1 MIKKT
6 KSIVDRLLH
15 FLSIG
20 IWRIDTNGLGR
31 LRGISYNIIKSFI
44 LTYRNLD
51 WSLINT
57 RASALTYSTLLSLVP
72 LLAVLFAI
80 ARGFG
85 FQNIVQSELFG
96 YFKGQQ
102 EVLSKAMVFIDKSL
116 EYAQGGVF
124 LGIGII
130 LLLYTVLNLMSNI
143 EENFNSTWGVKNGR
157 SYYRQFTDY
166 TGLFLITPVFL
177 VCNAGFSLILNSS
190 LETQFI
196 GVFINPFIQILPFLI
211 TILLF
216 AFIYAYIPNTK
227 VNIGSAIFAG
237 IIAGLAFQVFQQVYI
252 SGQLWISKYNT
263 IYGSFA
269 ALPLLLLWLQIS
281 WLIVLIGVEL
291 SFSHQNI
298 AKFNFEKET
307 KGITRRYK
315 DFIILLISTL
325 IVKRFETG
333 EKPYTANEISEK
345 YKIPTRL
352 TNDIIYLLADLH
364 IIIETPS
371 DKDMVPAYIPAIDIH
386 KISVS
391 YLFQKVDSFGF
402 EDFNIDITEEFIDEW
417 NVINDIR
424 NTIFEKEKNTLIK
437 DL

>member
-1 MIKKT
+1 MIDKVT
-6 KSIVDRLLH
+6 KFIQRLLH

-20 IWRIDTNGLGR
+20 IWRVDTNGLGR
-31 LRGISYNIIKSFI
+31 LRAISYNVIKSFV
-44 LTYRNLD
+44 LTYRNLN
-51 WSLINT
+51 WSLVNT
-57 RASALTYSTLLSLVP
+57 RASALTYSTLLSIVP

-85 FQNIVQSELFG
+85 FQNILQSELFG
-96 YFKGQQ
+96 YFQGQEQ
-102 EVLSKAMVFIDKSL
+102 ALSTAMRFIDKSL

-124 LGIGII
+124 LGVGLV
-130 LLLYTVLNLMSNI
+130 LLLYTALNLISSI
-143 EENFNSTWGVKNGR
+143 EDNFNSTWGIKNGR

-166 TGLFLITPVFL
+166 TGLLLVAPVFL
-177 VCNAGFSLILNSS
+177 VCNAGFSIILNSS
-190 LETQFI
+190 LETHII
-196 GVFINPFIQILPFLI
+196 GAFINPFIQVLPFIL

-216 AFIYAYIPNTK
+216 TFVYAYIPNTK
-227 VNIGSAIFAG
+227 VKIGSAIFAG
-237 IIAGLAFQVFQQVYI
+237 IVAGLAFQIFQQIYI

-307 KGITRRYK
+307 KDITRRYK

-325 IVKRFETG
+325 IVKRFEEG

-352 TNDIIYLLADLH
+352 TSDIIYLLLDLN
-364 IIIETPS
+364 IIVETPS
-371 DKDMVPAYIPAIDIH
+371 GKDMVPAYIPALDIN

-391 YLFQKVDSFGF
+391 YLFHKVDSFGS
-402 EDFNIDITEEFIDEW
+402 EDFNIDITEEFMDEW

-424 NTIFEKEKNTLIK
+424 NTIHEKEKNTLIK

>member
-1 MIKKT
+1 MIDKIKNFFE
-6 KSIVDRLLH
+6 RLFH

-31 LRGISYNIIKSFI
+31 LRAISYNIIKSFV
-44 LTYRNLD
+44 LTYRGLN
-51 WSLINT
+51 WSLVNT
-57 RASALTYSTLLSLVP
+57 RASALTYSTLLSIVP
-72 LLAVLFAI
+72 LLAVLFAV

-96 YFKGQQ
+96 YFQGQEQ
-102 EVLSKAMVFIDKSL
+102 ALSTAMQFIDKSL
-116 EYAQGGVF
+116 EYAQGGIF
-124 LGIGII
+124 LGIGIV

-143 EENFNSTWGVKNGR
+143 EENFNSTWGIKNGR

-166 TGLFLITPVFL
+166 TGLLLVAPILL
-177 VCNAGFSLILNSS
+177 VCNAGFSIILNSS
-190 LETQFI
+190 LETQII
-196 GVFINPFIQILPFLI
+196 GVFISPFIKILPFIL

-216 AFIYAYIPNTK
+216 TFIYAYIPNTK
-227 VNIGSAIFAG
+227 VNISSAIFAG
-237 IIAGLAFQVFQQVYI
+237 IIAGIAFQVFQQVYI
-252 SGQLWISKYNT
+252 SGQLWISKYNA

-291 SFSHQNI
+291 SFAHQNI

-325 IVKRFETG
+325 IVKRFEEG
-333 EKPYTANEISEK
+333 EKPYTANDISEM

-352 TNDIIYLLADLH
+352 TNDIIYLLLDLN
-364 IIIETPS
+364 IIVETPS
-371 DKDMVPAYIPAIDIH
+371 EKDMVPAFIPAIDIH

-391 YLFQKVDSFGF
+391 YLFHKVDSFGS

-424 NTIFEKEKNTLIK
+424 HTIHEKEKNTLIK

>member
-1 MIKKT
+1 MIDKIT
-6 KSIVDRLLH
+6 KFTQRILH

-31 LRGISYNIIKSFI
+31 LRAISYNILKSFV

-51 WSLINT
+51 WSLVNT
-57 RASALTYSTLLSLVP
+57 RASALTYSTLLSIVP

-85 FQNIVQSELFG
+85 FQNILQSELFS
-96 YFKGQQ
+96 YFQGQEQ
-102 EVLSKAMVFIDKSL
+102 ALSTAMQFIDKSL

-124 LGIGII
+124 LGIG
-130 LLLYTVLNLMSNI
+130 LVMLLYTALNLVSNI
-143 EENFNSTWGVKNGR
+143 EDNFNSTWGIKNGR

-166 TGLFLITPVFL
+166 TGLFLIAPVLL
-177 VCNAGFSLILNSS
+177 VCNAGFSIVLNSS
-190 LETQFI
+190 LETQII
-196 GVFINPFIQILPFLI
+196 GVFINPFIKVLPFIL
-211 TILLF
+211 TIFLF
-216 AFIYAYIPNTK
+216 TFVYAYIPNTK
-227 VNIGSAIFAG
+227 VKFSSAIFAG
-237 IIAGLAFQVFQQVYI
+237 VIAGIAFQIFQQIYI

-307 KGITRRYK
+307 KDITRRYK
-315 DFIILLISTL
+315 DFIILLISTF
-325 IVKRFETG
+325 IVKRFEKG

-352 TNDIIYLLADLH
+352 TSDIIYLLLDLN
-364 IIIETPS
+364 IIVETPS
-371 DKDMVPAYIPAIDIH
+371 EKDLIPAYIPAIDIN

-391 YLFQKVDSFGF
+391 YLFDKVDSFGS
-402 EDFNIDITEEFIDEW
+402 EDFNIDITEEFTDEW

-424 NTIFEKEKNTLIK
+424 NTIHEKEKNTLIK

>member
-1 MIKKT
+1 MIDKVT
-6 KSIVDRLLH
+6 KFIQRLLH

-20 IWRIDTNGLGR
+20 IWRVDTNGLGR
-31 LRGISYNIIKSFI
+31 LRAISYNVIKSFV
-44 LTYRNLD
+44 LTYRNLN
-51 WSLINT
+51 WSLVNT
-57 RASALTYSTLLSLVP
+57 RASALTYSTLLSIVP

-85 FQNIVQSELFG
+85 FQNILQSELFG
-96 YFKGQQ
+96 YFQGQEQ
-102 EVLSKAMVFIDKSL
+102 ALSTAMRFIDKSL

-124 LGIGII
+124 LGVGLV
-130 LLLYTVLNLMSNI
+130 LLLYTALNLISSI
-143 EENFNSTWGVKNGR
+143 EDNFNSTWGIKNGR

-166 TGLFLITPVFL
+166 TGLLLVAPVIL
-177 VCNAGFSLILNSS
+177 VCNAGFSIILNSS
-190 LETQFI
+190 LETHII
-196 GVFINPFIQILPFLI
+196 GAFINPFIQVLPFIL

-216 AFIYAYIPNTK
+216 TFVYAYIPNTK
-227 VNIGSAIFAG
+227 VKIGSAIFAG
-237 IIAGLAFQVFQQVYI
+237 IVAGLAFQIFQQIYI

-307 KGITRRYK
+307 KDITRRYK

-325 IVKRFETG
+325 IVKRFEEG

-352 TNDIIYLLADLH
+352 TSDIIYLLLDLN
-364 IIIETPS
+364 IIVETPS
-371 DKDMVPAYIPAIDIH
+371 GKDMVPAYIPALDIN

-391 YLFQKVDSFGF
+391 YLFHKVDSFGS
-402 EDFNIDITEEFIDEW
+402 EDFNIDITEEFMDEW

-424 NTIFEKEKNTLIK
+424 NTIHEKEKNTLIK

>member
-1 MIKKT
+1 
-6 KSIVDRLLH
+6 
-15 FLSIG
+15 
-20 IWRIDTNGLGR
+20 
-31 LRGISYNIIKSFI
+31 
-44 LTYRNLD
+44 
-51 WSLINT
+51 
-57 RASALTYSTLLSLVP
+57 
-72 LLAVLFAI
+72 
-80 ARGFG
+80 
-85 FQNIVQSELFG
+85 
-96 YFKGQQ
+96 
-102 EVLSKAMVFIDKSL
+102 
-116 EYAQGGVF
+116 
-124 LGIGII
+124 
-130 LLLYTVLNLMSNI
+130 MSNI
-143 EENFNSTWGVKNGR
+143 EDNFNTTWGIKNGR

-166 TGLFLITPVFL
+166 TGLVLITPVFL
-177 VCNAGFSLILNSS
+177 VCNAGFSLILSSS
-190 LETQFI
+190 LETQII
-196 GVFINPFIQILPFLI
+196 GAVISPFIQILPYLI

-216 AFIYAYIPNTK
+216 TFIYAYIPNTK
-227 VNIGSAIFAG
+227 VKISSAIFAG
-237 IIAGLAFQVFQQVYI
+237 VVAGLAFQLFQQVYI

-315 DFIILLISTL
+315 DFIVLIISTL

-352 TNDIIYLLADLH
+352 TNDIIYLLLDLN

-371 DKDMVPAYIPAIDIH
+371 GNDMVPAYIPAIDIH

-391 YLFQKVDSFGF
+391 YLFQKVDSFGS
-402 EDFNIDITEEFIDEW
+402 EDFNIDISEEFIDEW

-424 NTIFEKEKNTLIK
+424 NTIFEKEKDTLIK

>member
-1 MIKKT
+1 MITKIKT
-6 KSIVDRLLH
+6 LVERLFH

-31 LRGISYNIIKSFI
+31 LRAISYNIIKSFV
-44 LTYRNLD
+44 LTYRSLN
-51 WSLINT
+51 WSLVNT
-57 RASALTYSTLLSLVP
+57 RASALTYSTLLSIVP
-72 LLAVLFAI
+72 LLAVLFAV

-96 YFKGQQ
+96 YFQGQEQ
-102 EVLSKAMVFIDKSL
+102 ALSTAMRFIDKSL
-116 EYAQGGVF
+116 EYAQGGIF
-124 LGIGII
+124 LGIGIV

-143 EENFNSTWGVKNGR
+143 EENFNSTWGIKNGR

-166 TGLFLITPVFL
+166 TGLLLVAPILL
-177 VCNAGFSLILNSS
+177 VCNAGFSIILNSS
-190 LETQFI
+190 LETQII
-196 GVFINPFIQILPFLI
+196 GVFISPFIKVLPFIL

-216 AFIYAYIPNTK
+216 TFIYAYIPNTK

-237 IIAGLAFQVFQQVYI
+237 IIAGISFQVFQQFYI
-252 SGQLWISKYNT
+252 SGQLWISKYNA

-291 SFSHQNI
+291 SFAHQNI

-307 KGITRRYK
+307 KDITRRYK

-325 IVKRFETG
+325 IVKRFEEG
-333 EKPYTANEISEK
+333 EKPYTANDISEK

-352 TNDIIYLLADLH
+352 TYDIIYLLLDLN

-371 DKDMVPAYIPAIDIH
+371 GKDMVPAYIPAIDIH

-391 YLFQKVDSFGF
+391 YLFQKVDSFGS

-417 NVINDIR
+417 NVINNIR
-424 NTIFEKEKNTLIK
+424 NTIHEQEKNTLIK

>member
-1 MIKKT
+1 MIDKVKKF
-6 KSIVDRLLH
+6 VERLLH
-15 FLSIG
+15 FLSVG
-20 IWRIDTNGLGR
+20 IWRIDTNGLGK
-31 LRGISYNIIKSFI
+31 LRAISYNIIKSFI
-44 LTYRNLD
+44 LAYRNLN
-51 WSLINT
+51 WSLVNT
-57 RASALTYSTLLSLVP
+57 RASALTYSTLLSIVP

-85 FQNIVQSELFG
+85 FQNILQSELFG
-96 YFKGQQ
+96 YFQGQEQ
-102 EVLSKAMVFIDKSL
+102 ALSTAMQFIDKSL
-116 EYAQGGVF
+116 EYAQGGIF
-124 LGIGII
+124 LGVGLV
-130 LLLYTVLNLMSNI
+130 LLLYTALNLISSI
-143 EENFNSTWGVKNGR
+143 EDNFNSTWGVKNGR

-166 TGLFLITPVFL
+166 TGLLLIAPVLL
-177 VCNAGFSLILNSS
+177 VCNAGFSIVLNSS
-190 LETQFI
+190 LETQII
-196 GVFINPFIQILPFLI
+196 GVFISPFIKILPFIL

-216 AFIYAYIPNTK
+216 TFVYAYIPNTK
-227 VNIGSAIFAG
+227 VKISSALFAG
-237 IIAGLAFQVFQQVYI
+237 IVAGIAFQIFQQVYI

-307 KGITRRYK
+307 KDITRRYK

-325 IVKRFETG
+325 IVKRFEEG

-352 TNDIIYLLADLH
+352 TSDIIYLLLDLN
-364 IIIETPS
+364 IIVETPS
-371 DKDMVPAYIPAIDIH
+371 GKDMVPAYIPALDIN

-391 YLFQKVDSFGF
+391 YLFHKVDSFGS
-402 EDFNIDITEEFIDEW
+402 EDFNIDITEEFTDEW

-424 NTIFEKEKNTLIK
+424 NTIHEKEENTLIK

>member
-1 MIKKT
+1 MIDKIKKF
-6 KSIVDRLLH
+6 VERLFH
-15 FLSIG
+15 FLSVG

-31 LRGISYNIIKSFI
+31 LRAISYNIIKSFV
-44 LTYRNLD
+44 LTYRGLN
-51 WSLINT
+51 WSLVNT
-57 RASALTYSTLLSLVP
+57 RACALTYSTLLSIVP
-72 LLAVLFAI
+72 LLAVLFAV

-96 YFKGQQ
+96 YFQGQEQ
-102 EVLSKAMVFIDKSL
+102 ALSTAMQFIDKSL
-116 EYAQGGVF
+116 EYAQGGIF
-124 LGIGII
+124 LGIGIV

-143 EENFNSTWGVKNGR
+143 EENFNSTWGIKNGR

-166 TGLFLITPVFL
+166 TGLLLVAPILL
-177 VCNAGFSLILNSS
+177 VCNAGFSIILNSS
-190 LETQFI
+190 LETQII
-196 GVFINPFIQILPFLI
+196 GVFISPFIKILPFIL

-216 AFIYAYIPNTK
+216 TFIYAYIPNTK
-227 VNIGSAIFAG
+227 VNISSAIFAG
-237 IIAGLAFQVFQQVYI
+237 IIAGIAFQVFQQVYI
-252 SGQLWISKYNT
+252 SGQLWISKYNA

-291 SFSHQNI
+291 SFAHQNI

-325 IVKRFETG
+325 IVKRFEEG
-333 EKPYTANEISEK
+333 EKPYTANEISEM

-352 TNDIIYLLADLH
+352 TNDIIYLLLDLN
-364 IIIETPS
+364 IIVETPS
-371 DKDMVPAYIPAIDIH
+371 EKDMVPAYIPAIDIH

-391 YLFQKVDSFGF
+391 YLFHKVDSFGS

-424 NTIFEKEKNTLIK
+424 NTIHEKEKNILIK